1 VISALRP
8 FQIIKSAK
16 GGKVEGKVE
25 GRKGDGTNRR
35 DEDDIHG
42 NCTDPEKE

>member
-1 VISALRP
+1 MSYKLSYAIRP

-25 GRKGDGTNRR
+25 GRKVGRWN
-35 DEDDIHG
+35 
-42 NCTDPEKE
+42 